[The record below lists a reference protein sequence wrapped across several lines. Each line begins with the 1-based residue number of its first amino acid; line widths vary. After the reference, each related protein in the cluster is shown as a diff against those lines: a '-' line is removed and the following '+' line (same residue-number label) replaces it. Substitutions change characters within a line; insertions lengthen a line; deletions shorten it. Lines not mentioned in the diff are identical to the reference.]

1 MSRSS
6 QSVAALVLAYSRSE
20 TLKQLVHALRS
31 QTRKPDEIIV
41 VFQGSN
47 RAIDQWLTEQPDLHV
62 LRQENKGSAGG
73 FCAGIEL
80 SIRRGH
86 AWTWIFDDD
95 AVPDL
100 TALQELVA
108 SPYFERPDTTF
119 LASRIVDGQGRT
131 YMSPGAAE
139 ANRWYGTVLIDKC
152 VEVVGACWLGIM
164 VNSAAVRRL
173 GLPIAEFFLWDEDI
187 EFSHRLA
194 RGGKAYCAISSVIVH
209 YQDSQFDPFGKDFTK
224 FAYYARN
231 NIARARLNDGR
242 PLLYRYLNSVRR
254 ALHFTK
260 MIAQRKAP
268 LRSLPW
274 ILRGLFLFHPHV
286 RYMD

>member
-1 MSRSS
+1 MEKSS
-6 QSVAALVLAYSRSE
+6 QSVAALVLAYSRYD
-20 TLKQLVHALRS
+20 TLKKLVEALRN

-41 VFQGSN
+41 VNQGSN
-47 RAIDQWLTEQPDLHV
+47 REIDQWLTEQADLHV

-73 FCAGIEL
+73 FCTGIQL

-95 AVPDL
+95 AIPEPS
-100 TALQELVA
+100 ALQELVET
-108 SPYFERPDTTF
+108 PYFQRPDTTF
-119 LASRIVDGQGRT
+119 LASRIVDPRGQT
-131 YMSPGAAE
+131 YMSPGAAD
-139 ANRWYGTVLIDKC
+139 ANRWYGTVLTDRC
-152 VEVVGACWLGIM
+152 VEVLGACWLGMM

-194 RGGKAYCAISSVIVH
+194 RGGRAYCAVSSVIVH
-209 YQDSQFDPFGKDFTK
+209 YQDSQFEPFGKDFIK
-224 FAYYARN
+224 FAHYARN
-231 NIARARLNDGR
+231 NIARARLEPR
-242 PLLYRYLNSVRR
+242 PFPYRYFASMRR

-260 MIAQRKAP
+260 MIVQRKAP
-268 LRSLPW
+268 VRSLPW
-274 ILRGLFLFHPHV
+274 ILRGLFLFRPRV